1 MISVERIEEVISPFL
16 VDGVFFV
23 VDIKITVSKIRS
35 KILILVD
42 SDEGISIDQCG
53 EISRQ
58 VGVILDEIIDT
69 PFVLEVSSPGIDTPL
84 KLIRQYKKNIG
95 RNLKVILQDGQ
106 ELRGNLLVVDET
118 SIQIQPEQKKK
129 KELLEPKTLLLEDI
143 RQATVLVSFK

>member
-16 VDGVFFV
+16 ADGVFFV

-129 KELLEPKTLLLEDI
+129 KELLAPQLVQLEDI
-143 RQATVLVSFK
+143 RQATVQVSFK

>member
-16 VDGVFFV
+16 ADGVFFV

-129 KELLEPKTLLLEDI
+129 KELLEPKSLLLEDI

>member
-16 VDGVFFV
+16 ADGVFFV

>member
-1 MISVERIEEVISPFL
+1 MISVERIEEVLGPFL
-16 VDGVFFV
+16 ADGIFFV

-58 VGVILDEIIDT
+58 AGVVLDEMIET

-106 ELRGNLLVVDET
+106 ELRGNLLFVDET

-129 KELLEPKTLLLEDI
+129 KELLEPKSLLLEDI

>member
-16 VDGVFFV
+16 ADGVFFV

-95 RNLKVILQDGQ
+95 RNLKVILQNGQ